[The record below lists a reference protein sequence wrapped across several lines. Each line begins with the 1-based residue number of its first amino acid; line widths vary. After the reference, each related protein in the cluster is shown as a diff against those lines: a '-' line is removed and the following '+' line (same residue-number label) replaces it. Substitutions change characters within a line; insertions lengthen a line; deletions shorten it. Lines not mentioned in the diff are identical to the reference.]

1 LSSKLKYSGDGGS
14 GGQSLG
20 PGYSEKTASIQGC
33 RIAKRPDIRVRIA
46 ELRLRGGEVAQATV
60 GINKAWVL
68 DKLREVLTM
77 AIEDRELATAAKVII
92 DIAKVAGVYVEK
104 REVDWLMTWDGKV
117 ENITAVRLE
126 VEQIQLVTGTE

>member
-1 LSSKLKYSGDGGS
+1 
-14 GGQSLG
+14 
-20 PGYSEKTASIQGC
+20 
-33 RIAKRPDIRVRIA
+33 
-46 ELRLRGGEVAQATV
+46 VAQATV

-77 AIEDRELATAAKVII
+77 AIEDRQLATAAKVII